1 MAVTPG
7 VRSSQGD
14 RLPKRLR
21 HRRMEPERTPPP
33 PPWPRAPSRRNVNRR
48 CHDTS
53 ISLGEQQVS
62 VIKRQVLVITRR
74 QTQPMSSVCGRAPYW
89 QEMHEVSPNEIN
101 RTHRLHTHTLFYKH
115 QLSDS
120 GQSRMRRV
128 PLPASFRINHRFS
141 IPNFNFGLQSRLIYR
156 PAG

>member
-7 VRSSQGD
+7 VRSSRGD

-21 HRRMEPERTPPP
+21 HRRMEPGRTPPP
-33 PPWPRAPSRRNVNRR
+33 PLWPRAPSRRNVNGR

-74 QTQPMSSVCGRAPYW
+74 QTQPMSSVRGRAPYW
-89 QEMHEVSPNEIN
+89 QEMHEVSRNEIN
-101 RTHRLHTHTLFYKH
+101 RTHPPSPVPPSTYTHTQASAVVFRSVKDETRAATCVL
-115 QLSDS
+115 QN
-120 GQSRMRRV
+120 QS
-128 PLPASFRINHRFS
+128 PFQHS
-141 IPNFNFGLQSRLIYR
+141 
-156 PAG
+156 